1 MNTFKIASLVALSI
15 LCLEAHPHESGM
27 AVTIHAVSAQGVG
40 DDVGTVSFEDTA
52 YGLLVTPDLHGLSAG
67 PHALHLHEFASCG
80 PKQTADGAV
89 PGGAAGD
96 HYDPAHQK
104 AHRGPYAD
112 GHLGDLP
119 NILVEADGTSSIP
132 VIAPRLKVVDLRGHA
147 VMLHAGADR
156 YTDDDAQH
164 QHQHSAQ
171 LAAPGASK
179 GGARM
184 YCGVVAASAS

>member
-1 MNTFKIASLVALSI
+1 MNTVKVASIVALSS
-15 LCLEAHPHESGM
+15 LCLEAHPHENGM
-27 AVTIHAVSAQGVG
+27 PVAIHAITAQGVG
-40 DDVGTVSFEDTA
+40 DDVGTLSFKDTA

-67 PHALHLHEFASCG
+67 AHALHLHEFPDCG
-80 PKQTADGAV
+80 PKPAAEGAV

-96 HYDPAHQK
+96 HYDPAQKK

-119 NILVEADGTSSIP
+119 NIIVEADGTSSIP
-132 VIAPRLKVVDLRGHA
+132 VIAPRLKVADVRGHA

-156 YTDDDAQH
+156 YSDEDAKH
-164 QHQHSAQ
+164 QHHAQ
-171 LAAPGASK
+171 AAPGASK

-184 YCGVVAASAS
+184 YCGVSGKL